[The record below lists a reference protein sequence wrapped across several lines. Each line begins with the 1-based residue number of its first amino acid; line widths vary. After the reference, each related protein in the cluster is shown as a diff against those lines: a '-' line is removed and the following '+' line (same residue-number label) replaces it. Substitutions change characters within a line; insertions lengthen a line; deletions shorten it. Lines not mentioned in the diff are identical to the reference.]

1 MEPRIIN
8 IIDSLTYFRDNPT
21 KKQEND
27 DGILRYVETTYSIQS
42 FVWAIKMI
50 KRVRNNFFHGGK
62 YRDLVVEDSLR
73 NSTLLYHSLLVL
85 NECLYLDNEVAGH
98 FFLSW
103 QLIPKNS
110 TANLA

>member
-1 MEPRIIN
+1 MNKSSEIKTFYKERM
-8 IIDSLTYFRDNPT
+8 SL
-21 KKQEND
+21 
-27 DGILRYVETTYSIQS
+27 
-42 FVWAIKMI
+42 IKMI

-98 FFLSW
+98 FF
-103 QLIPKNS
+103 
-110 TANLA
+110 NLGN